1 MSSCVLS
8 VKMSRLDD
16 VERIGS
22 GDRELVHIFHHQ
34 GEQFSFPLYLD
45 GLSDR
50 LLIIGQD
57 GKESVLRTGD
67 GYICCI
73 GQRIRIYQYYT
84 IFYTEHERCYIQSA
98 LSIDEPSKKE
108 QEIASLMSEKWR
120 SFGWHPIDVDG
131 HNHDELRSAFS
142 ENSEGKPKVIISH
155 TIKGHGAWRRLR
167 AATSIPFGLY
177 ER

>member
-1 MSSCVLS
+1 MENVLYNDL
-8 VKMSRLDD
+8 VRRGYD
-16 VERIGS
+16 VDVGVVE
-22 GDRELVHIFHHQ
+22 VNTK
-34 GEQFSFPLYLD
+34 GE
-45 GLSDR
+45 
-50 LLIIGQD
+50 D
-57 GKESVLRTGD
+57 GKNTRKQLEVDFVLNRGD
-67 GYICCI
+67 
-73 GQRIRIYQYYT
+73 
-84 IFYTEHERCYIQSA
+84 ERCYIQSA